1 MKRYARFVIPALG
14 LVVVLM
20 GFLLFNLKDSLV
32 FFRTPTEVVEDT
44 TPGTGDRMR
53 LGGQV
58 VGGTVE
64 DASGGVA
71 FDVSDGVTT
80 IAVVHTGAPPQ
91 LFQEGIGV
99 VITGTWD
106 GNEFRSDE
114 MMVKHDE
121 QYRTEDGD
129 VYVPGAEYIDEG
141 SG

>member
-1 MKRYARFVIPALG
+1 MRRYARFVIPALG
-14 LVVVLM
+14 LAVVLL

-32 FFRTPTEVVEDT
+32 FFRTPTEVVQEASPDAEN
-44 TPGTGDRMR
+44 RMR

-58 VGGTVE
+58 VGGTIE
-64 DASGGVA
+64 DIPAGVA
-71 FDVSDGVTT
+71 FDVSDGETT
-80 IAVVHTGAPPQ
+80 IAVVHTGAPQQ

-106 GNEFRSDE
+106 GQTFHSDE

-129 VYVPGAEYIDEG
+129 VYQPGADYLDEG
-141 SG
+141 

>member
-1 MKRYARFVIPALG
+1 MRRYARFVIPALG
-14 LVVVLM
+14 LAVVLL

-32 FFRTPTEVVEDT
+32 FFRTPTEVVEEA
-44 TPGTGDRMR
+44 TPSADDRMR

-64 DASGGVA
+64 ETDAGVA
-71 FDVSDGVTT
+71 FDVSDGITT
-80 IAVVHTGAPPQ
+80 IAVIHTGAPQQ

-106 GNEFRSDE
+106 GTTFRSDE

-121 QYRTEDGD
+121 QYRTDDGSI
-129 VYVPGAEYIDEG
+129 YSPGEYPTGD
-141 SG
+141 

>member
-1 MKRYARFVIPALG
+1 MRRYARFVIPALG

-32 FFRTPTEVVEDT
+32 FFRTPTEVVEEA
-44 TPGTGDRMR
+44 TPGAADRMR

-58 VGGTVE
+58 VGGTIE
-64 DASGGVA
+64 DTPDGVA
-71 FDVSDGVTT
+71 FDVSDGITT
-80 IAVVHTGAPPQ
+80 ISVLHTGAPQQ

-106 GNEFRSDE
+106 GSQFHSNE

-121 QYRTEDGD
+121 QYRTDDGEI
-129 VYVPGAEYIDEG
+129 YVPGADYIDEG
-141 SG
+141 

>member
-1 MKRYARFVIPALG
+1 MRRYARFVIPALG
-14 LVVVLM
+14 LVVVLL

-32 FFRTPTEVVEDT
+32 FFRTPTEVIQEA
-44 TPGTGDRMR
+44 TPGADDRMR

-64 DASGGVA
+64 DLSGGVA
-71 FDVSDGVTT
+71 FDVSDGITT
-80 IAVVHTGAPPQ
+80 IPVIHTGAPQQ

-106 GNEFRSDE
+106 GTQFHSDE

-141 SG
+141 

>member
-1 MKRYARFVIPALG
+1 MRRYARFVIPALG

-32 FFRTPTEVVEDT
+32 FFRTPTEVVEET
-44 TPGTGDRMR
+44 TPGAADRMR

-58 VGGTVE
+58 VGGTIE
-64 DASGGVA
+64 DTPDGVA

-80 IAVVHTGAPPQ
+80 ISVLHTGAPQQ

-106 GNEFRSDE
+106 GSRFHSNE

-121 QYRTEDGD
+121 QYRTDDGEI
-129 VYVPGAEYIDEG
+129 YVPGADYIDEG
-141 SG
+141 